1 MSLTSQSVKPTIK
14 ANYIHNVLQA
24 YEAKGLDGSALLD
37 NLGILPLSSHSEIR
51 ISVSQFME
59 LTQAIQDELGDE
71 MLGFLNTAVPPG
83 SLAMISHTLIKFANV
98 GDALGFYNDF
108 LTLFNGNTP
117 VLLQHSAASNK
128 LELQCCSELQAT
140 SPYFMQ
146 RMLLTSYK
154 SMCWLTKSKL
164 ALKKVAFGFQCGPDK
179 DELDYVFGCSNI
191 VEESCSYIEFEEDVF
206 KLPITQ
212 DADNVDDFSKNFG
225 FYTLLWPKLSGIEPQ
240 IRQIIGSDLAKGFP
254 SFDQVADALNMST
267 QTLSRRL
274 QDEDTSYQ
282 SIKDDIRRDAAIAFL
297 NAGELSIKEIA
308 YHLGFKESSSFSKAF
323 KQWVGITPT
332 RYREA

>member
-1 MSLTSQSVKPTIK
+1 M
-14 ANYIHNVLQA
+14 
-24 YEAKGLDGSALLD
+24 
-37 NLGILPLSSHSEIR
+37 
-51 ISVSQFME
+51 
-59 LTQAIQDELGDE
+59 
-71 MLGFLNTAVPPG
+71 
-83 SLAMISHTLIKFANV
+83 IKFANV

-108 LTLFNGNTP
+108 LTLFNGNKA
-117 VLLQHSAASNK
+117 VLLQQSSNQTNH
-128 LELQCCSELQAT
+128 LELHCANDLQAT

-154 SMCWLTKSKL
+154 SICWLTKSKL
-164 ALKKVAFGFQCGPDK
+164 ALSKVAFGFQCGPDK
-179 DELDYVFGCSNI
+179 DELAYVFGCSNI
-191 VEESCSYIEFEEDVF
+191 KEESRSYIAFEENVF

-212 DADNVDDFSKNFG
+212 DADNVSEFAKNFG

-240 IRQIIGSDLAKGFP
+240 IRQIIGSDLAKGVP
-254 SFDQVADALNMST
+254 SFDQIADALNMST

-274 QDEDTSYQ
+274 QDEDSSYQ

-332 RYREA
+332 LYRKP